1 MLSGDADIID
11 EHVCLLRPAEYV
23 LAVRQR
29 DVALA
34 KNDVIPPLT
43 PRASLPAIQFLYHDQ
58 IQREE
63 FLNLGGGASFA
74 LSDKVDLFGSMIHTV
89 AKERK
94 KGRTT
99 NRPASRIQN
108 SAFQILNYWFPRPL
122 PACARSVGGGTMFF
136 ERRYA

>member
-1 MLSGDADIID
+1 MLSEDADIID
-11 EHVCLLRPAEYV
+11 EHVCLLRSAEYV

-108 SAFQILNYWFPRPL
+108 SKF
-122 PACARSVGGGTMFF
+122 
-136 ERRYA
+136 